1 MCFLIS
7 CLRSCWKEN
16 GNKLKTHTHTRNREP
31 PDFED
36 EGAKSTTF
44 FDEILCYPKN
54 QTEHFHKGTTCN
66 HDPVTTQKETAFPNS
81 CNTKS
86 PTPPTAVL
94 TAVMALSSLL
104 WAAARSFRCWL
115 LLFIAVLSSSA
126 VCLTVSQTA
135 QNQKLDPT
143 ILNSVS
149 VKIIWDCLLVVSNV
163 YGQRVVIHCWRMK
176 CAIVQKIDWS
186 LYASTLLLQFSL
198 RLHKLHGSCLPP
210 SLQPPSA
217 HHGTFAIAHAHPM
230 HRFASPLFHLPS
242 IQNQIFVPTLRKP
255 TDCEIYVKQITPSLS
270 LLVLE

>member
-16 GNKLKTHTHTRNREP
+16 GNKLKTHRHMHRKTHRFWRWGGWNYH
-31 PDFED
+31 
-36 EGAKSTTF
+36 
-44 FDEILCYPKN
+44 LL
-54 QTEHFHKGTTCN
+54 KGTTCN
-66 HDPVTTQKETAFPNS
+66 YDPLTTQKETAFPNS

-186 LYASTLLLQFSL
+186 LYASTLLLQ
-198 RLHKLHGSCLPP
+198 P
-210 SLQPPSA
+210 Q
-217 HHGTFAIAHAHPM
+217 T
-230 HRFASPLFHLPS
+230 
-242 IQNQIFVPTLRKP
+242 T
-255 TDCEIYVKQITPSLS
+255 
-270 LLVLE
+270 

>member
-36 EGAKSTTF
+36 EGTKITIF

-149 VKIIWDCLLVVSNV
+149 VKIHNLGLFVSSE
-163 YGQRVVIHCWRMK
+163 QRL
-176 CAIVQKIDWS
+176 WS
-186 LYASTLLLQFSL
+186 ES
-198 RLHKLHGSCLPP
+198 G
-210 SLQPPSA
+210 
-217 HHGTFAIAHAHPM
+217 
-230 HRFASPLFHLPS
+230 
-242 IQNQIFVPTLRKP
+242 
-255 TDCEIYVKQITPSLS
+255 DS
-270 LLVLE
+270 LLKDEVCNCPKDWLISVRQYAATAVQPQTT